1 MKKNRGQ
8 SPVLFLL
15 GILFST
21 AAAAQAYPDRAI
33 RFYVGF
39 PPGGST
45 DLISRLLGQKL
56 SDRLKQPVIVE
67 QKVGGTGLI
76 ANDAVAK
83 APPDGHT
90 MVLLTGGHPG
100 TAAVMKKLPYDPV
113 KDFGMVSTV
122 IEYPMVISVAPDSR
136 FQSFSQL
143 VAAAKAEPGRI
154 SFSSAG
160 PGSLHHLLGEWLS
173 IEAGTT
179 MLHVPF
185 KGAAPAFTELLG
197 GRIDILIET
206 ATFSFPQVK
215 GGKLR
220 ALALSSAG
228 RYPLMPDVQT
238 VGEVLPGVEFS
249 SWLGVAVAPATP
261 RPVIE
266 VLNRELR
273 TILAEEDI
281 KQRFAGFGGVPA
293 HSTPEAMRSRVERE
307 ISRWNKVVESRK
319 IERQ

>member
-1 MKKNRGQ
+1 MKLKWGL
-8 SPVLFLL
+8 SLFLVLFA
-15 GILFST
+15 GSVW
-21 AAAAQAYPDRAI
+21 AQSYPDKPI

-45 DLISRLLGQKL
+45 DLISRVLGQKL
-56 SDRLKQPVIVE
+56 SDRLRQPVIVE

-136 FQSFSQL
+136 FKSFSQL
-143 VAAAKAEPGRI
+143 VESAKAEPGRI

-206 ATFSFPQVK
+206 ATFSFPQIR
-215 GGKLR
+215 GGRLR
-220 ALALSSAG
+220 PLALSSAG
-228 RYPLMPDVQT
+228 RYPLMPEVQT
-238 VGEVLPGVEFS
+238 VAEVLRGVEFS
-249 SWLGVAVAPATP
+249 SWLGVAVAPGTP
-261 RPVIE
+261 RPVIDL
-266 VLNRELR
+266 LNREFR
-273 TILAEEDI
+273 AILAEEDI

-293 HSTPEAMRSRVERE
+293 ASTPEAMRERVERE
-307 ISRWNKVVESRK
+307 IGRWQKVVATRG

>member
-1 MKKNRGQ
+1 MRFFLFLWIVFVSPAWGQ
-8 SPVLFLL
+8 S
-15 GILFST
+15 
-21 AAAAQAYPDRAI
+21 YPEKPL

-45 DLISRLLGQKL
+45 DLVSRYLGLTL
-56 SDRLKQPVIVE
+56 SERLKQPVVVE

-83 APPDGHT
+83 APPDGYT

-113 KDFGMVSTV
+113 KDFGMVSVV
-122 IEYPMVISVAPDSR
+122 IEYPMTISVAPDSPIK
-136 FQSFSQL
+136 SFPDL
-143 VAAAKAEPGRI
+143 IARAKAEPGRI

-160 PGSLHHLLGEWLS
+160 PGSLHHLLGEWLN

-197 GRIDILIET
+197 GRIDVLIET
-206 ATFSFPQVK
+206 ATFAFPMIK
-215 GGKLR
+215 GGRLR

-228 RYPLMPDVQT
+228 RYPLMPEVPT
-238 VGEVLPGVEFS
+238 VGETLPGVAFS
-249 SWLGVAVAPATP
+249 SWLGLAVAPGTP
-261 RPVIE
+261 RPLIE
-266 VLNRELR
+266 LLNRELR
-273 TILAEEDI
+273 AALAEEET
-281 KQRFAGFGGVPA
+281 KKRFADFGGVPA
-293 HSTPEAMRSRVERE
+293 PSSPEAMRERVERE
-307 ISRWNKVVESRK
+307 IARWQRVVETRG

>member
-1 MKKNRGQ
+1 MKFSVKAFILLFVVGIAHAQ
-8 SPVLFLL
+8 S
-15 GILFST
+15 
-21 AAAAQAYPDRAI
+21 YPDKPI

-45 DLISRLLGQKL
+45 DLVSRYLGQKL
-56 SDRLKQPVIVE
+56 SERLKQAVVVE

-83 APPDGHT
+83 AAPDGTT

-113 KDFGMVSTV
+113 NDFGMVSTV
-122 IEYPMVISVAPDSR
+122 IEYPMVVSVAPDSPIK
-136 FQSFSQL
+136 SFPDL
-143 VAAAKAEPGRI
+143 IARARAEPGRI

-160 PGSLHHLLGEWLS
+160 PGSLHHLLGEWMS

-185 KGAAPAFTELLG
+185 KGAAPAFTEVLG
-197 GRIDILIET
+197 GRIDVLIET
-206 ATFSFPQVK
+206 ATFAFPMIK
-215 GGKLR
+215 GGRLR

-228 RYPLMPDVQT
+228 RYPLMPEVPT
-238 VGEVLPGVEFS
+238 VGETLPGVEFS
-249 SWLGVAVAPATP
+249 SWLGVAVAPGTP

-266 VLNRELR
+266 LLNRELR
-273 TILAEEDI
+273 AILSEDETR
-281 KQRFAGFGGVPA
+281 KRFADFGGVPA
-293 HSTPEAMRSRVERE
+293 PSSPGAMRERVERE
-307 ISRWNKVVESRK
+307 IVRWQRVLETRG

>member
-1 MKKNRGQ
+1 MGFDFRKI
-8 SPVLFLL
+8 VLTPLL
-15 GILFST
+15 VLV
-21 AAAAQAYPDRAI
+21 AASASAQNWPEKPI

-56 SDRLKQPVIVE
+56 SERVKQPVIVE

-83 APPDGHT
+83 APPDGYT

-113 KDFGMVSTV
+113 NDFGMVTTV
-122 IEYPMVISVAPDSR
+122 IEYPMVISVAPDSSIK
-136 FQSFSQL
+136 SFAEL
-143 VAAAKAEPGRI
+143 IKRAKAEPGKI

-160 PGSLHHLLGEWLS
+160 PGSLHHLLGEWMN

-215 GGKLR
+215 GGRLR
-220 ALALSSAG
+220 PLALSSAG
-228 RYPLMPDVQT
+228 RYPLMPEVPT
-238 VGEVLPGVEFS
+238 VGEVLQGVEFS
-249 SWLGVAVAPATP
+249 SWLGVAVAPNTP
-261 RPVIE
+261 RPVIDR
-266 VLNRELR
+266 LNKELR
-273 TILAEEDI
+273 AVLAEDDV

-293 HSTPEAMRSRVERE
+293 ASTPEAMRERVARE
-307 ISRWNKVVESRK
+307 IARWNRVVESRK